1 MTDMEGTPQPT
12 GPTPEPDHLMAAAA
26 PSIDPTARNAG
37 YMTRLAAAVVAAIIL
52 ATGGGIGIGWNLARI
67 IAGRQTAVL
76 APIQVVTPVSPS
88 PGASANPSAAAA
100 RIIPAVV
107 DINTVVQTGNG
118 TSEAAGTG
126 LILTSTGDVLTN
138 NHVVDGSIE
147 VHVTIQGRSGTY
159 SAEVIGV
166 DVSADLAVIHING
179 VTGLPAV
186 TMADSSTLHVG
197 DLVLA
202 IGNALGLG
210 GPPRVT
216 AGQITALDQSIT
228 ATENGTNAEQL
239 TGMIQADAEI
249 SPGDSGGALTNAAGQ
264 VVGVITAGQ
273 AQGFRSSSTTVDYAI
288 PSNTAV
294 AIANQIL
301 AGRSGNGVIIG
312 PVGYL
317 GVSVQDLDPASAG
330 QLGLTISSGALVR
343 SVQANSPAQRTGI
356 KIGSVITG
364 INSTVVDSSR
374 ALGDA
379 LHQFRPGDRVKV
391 TWVFQNVTQ
400 SASVTLTSG
409 PNI

>member
-1 MTDMEGTPQPT
+1 MTDMEGTPLAP
-12 GPTPEPDHLMAAAA
+12 GPTPQPDYLT
-26 PSIDPTARNAG
+26 PVPARDTG
-37 YMTRLAAAVVAAIIL
+37 YVKRLTAAVVAAIIL

-67 IAGRQTAVL
+67 IASRQTAVL
-76 APIQVVTPVSPS
+76 APIQIVTPISPS
-88 PGASANPSAAAA
+88 PGASANPSAVAA
-100 RIIPAVV
+100 RVIPAVV
-107 DINTVVQTGNG
+107 DITTVVQTANGN
-118 TSEAAGTG
+118 SEAAGTG

-138 NHVVDGSIE
+138 NHVVDQSIE
-147 VHVTIQGRSGTY
+147 IHVSIQGRSGTY

-166 DVSADLAVIHING
+166 DPAADLAVIHING
-179 VTGLPAV
+179 VSDLPTVAL
-186 TMADSSTLHVG
+186 ADSSKLQVG

-210 GPPRVT
+210 GAPRVT

-228 ATENGTNAEQL
+228 ASENGTNAEQL

-249 SPGDSGGALTNAAGQ
+249 SPGDSGGALVNAAGQ
-264 VVGVITAGQ
+264 VVGIITAGQ

-288 PSNTAV
+288 PSSTAYAV
-294 AIANQIL
+294 AKQIL
-301 AGRSGNGVIIG
+301 EGRAGNGVIIG

-317 GVSVQDLDPASAG
+317 GVSVQDLDATSAG

-343 SVQANSPAQRTGI
+343 SVQANSPAQRAGI
-356 KIGSVITG
+356 KIGSVITAIDG
-364 INSTVVDSSR
+364 AVVDSSR
-374 ALGDA
+374 SLGDA
-379 LHQFRPGDRVKV
+379 LHQRKPGDRVRV

>member
-1 MTDMEGTPQPT
+1 MTDMEGTPLAP
-12 GPTPEPDHLMAAAA
+12 GPTPQPDYLA
-26 PSIDPTARNAG
+26 PVPARDTG
-37 YMTRLAAAVVAAIIL
+37 YVKRLTAAVVAAIIL

-67 IAGRQTAVL
+67 IASRQTAVL
-76 APIQVVTPVSPS
+76 APIQIVTPISPS
-88 PGASANPSAAAA
+88 PGASANPSAVAA
-100 RIIPAVV
+100 RVIPAVV
-107 DINTVVQTGNG
+107 DITTVVQTANGN
-118 TSEAAGTG
+118 SEAAGTG

-138 NHVVDGSIE
+138 NHVVDQSIE
-147 VHVTIQGRSGTY
+147 IHVTIQGRSGTY

-166 DVSADLAVIHING
+166 DPAADLAVIHING
-179 VTGLPAV
+179 VSDLPTVAL
-186 TMADSSTLHVG
+186 ADSSKLQVG

-210 GPPRVT
+210 GAPRVT

-228 ATENGTNAEQL
+228 ASENGTNAEQL

-249 SPGDSGGALTNAAGQ
+249 SPGDSGGALVNAAGQ
-264 VVGVITAGQ
+264 VVGIITAGQ

-288 PSNTAV
+288 PSSTAYAV
-294 AIANQIL
+294 AKQIL
-301 AGRSGNGVIIG
+301 EGRAGNGVIIG

-317 GVSVQDLDPASAG
+317 GVSVQDLDATSAG

-343 SVQANSPAQRTGI
+343 SVQANSPAQRAGI
-356 KIGSVITG
+356 KIGSVITAIDG
-364 INSTVVDSSR
+364 AVVDSSR
-374 ALGDA
+374 SLGDA
-379 LHQFRPGDRVKV
+379 LHQRKPGDRVRV